1 MAKVEEIGWERE
13 VRHFSGLI
21 FVACMFI
28 GGGLGLAFN
37 RPDVGGAIGMGVGF
51 LLMGLIRIKSI
62 KPSPITLTIPKS
74 FGNIF
79 LSFLGLI
86 IIFIGVSFLLNLDY
100 QLIFGFGFVALGLLI
115 LLAGLIGY
123 ERKV

>member
-1 MAKVEEIGWERE
+1 MSEGS
-13 VRHFSGLI
+13 RHIAGLV

-28 GGGLGLAFN
+28 GGGLGLAFS

-115 LLAGLIGY
+115 FLAGLIGY
-123 ERKV
+123 KRKV